1 MPPKPPL
8 STAAR
13 GAGLA
18 LLAASL
24 FGLVNVTAKATTLH
38 PLALAGSTYL
48 LAGLVLAPWL
58 RGLRVARADWWRVAV
73 MAGSGAFV
81 APIALYV
88 GLRHATA
95 ADASLLL
102 TLEMAFTA
110 LMAGLVL
117 GERIRGGAV
126 FGMGLLFLSALCVAG
141 AGVFGGG
148 LGAGTTALGV
158 GLVVLSTVG
167 WSVDNL
173 ASTHLTRRYEGRS
186 LIALKSL
193 LGGGACL
200 VAFFAPQGLETP
212 TVRNGLEVAFIGL
225 LGVCASTVVF
235 YKALKL
241 VGATRTTAVFVPAVA
256 LSGAAAGRILLGE
269 PLGWPHLL
277 AALLMVAGVA
287 ILARSAGE
295 S

>member
-1 MPPKPPL
+1 MHADDSL
-8 STAAR
+8 RTAAR

-24 FGLVNVTAKATTLH
+24 FGLVNVIGKTTTLH
-38 PLALAGSTYL
+38 PLALAGATYL
-48 LAGLVLAPWL
+48 LAGLALAPWL
-58 RGLRVARADWWRVAV
+58 RGLRVARADWWRVGV
-73 MAGSGAFV
+73 MSASGAFV
-81 APIALYV
+81 APIALYA
-88 GLRHATA
+88 GLRHANA

-110 LMAGLVL
+110 LLAGLVL
-117 GERIRGGAV
+117 GERIRGRAV
-126 FGMGLLFLSALCVAG
+126 FGMALLFLSAILVAG
-141 AGVFGGG
+141 AGALEGGG
-148 LGAGTTALGV
+148 GSGTGALGV
-158 GLVVLSTVG
+158 GLVVLATLG
-167 WSVDNL
+167 WSVDNM
-173 ASTHLTRRYEGRS
+173 ASTHLTRRYEGKS
-186 LIALKSL
+186 LVALKSL

-200 VAFFAPQGLETP
+200 AAFLLTQPLDAPSA
-212 TVRNGLEVAFIGL
+212 RNALEVALVGL

-241 VGATRTTAVFVPAVA
+241 VGATRTTAVFVPALA

-277 AALLMVAGVA
+277 AALLMVGGVG
-287 ILARSAGE
+287 ILARSASE